1 MRIEI
6 LGGGCANC
14 ARLYENARKAISDS
28 GKKAAIVKVTD
39 YGKIASY
46 GVMRTPALV
55 IDGEIK
61 SEGRVPGADEIR
73 KMLG

>member
-1 MRIEI
+1 MKIEI

-14 ARLYENARKAISDS
+14 AKLYENARKAVSES
-28 GKKAAIVKVTD
+28 GRKATIVKITD
-39 YGKIASY
+39 YAKIASH

-61 SEGRVPGADEIR
+61 SEGRVPSADEIR
-73 KMLG
+73 KLL

>member
-14 ARLYENARKAISDS
+14 IKLYENAKKAVKEL
-28 GKKAAIVKVTD
+28 GKKAEITKVTD
-39 YGKIASY
+39 YAEIVSA
-46 GVMRTPALV
+46 GVMQTPALV

-61 SEGRVPGADEIR
+61 SEGRVPGAEEIK
-73 KMLG
+73 KML